1 MAPVAEDATEP
12 AAEITSLHES
22 LAKEEPGLPAGLH
35 DVTLLRERMKANLD
49 FEGVAVSIGINDYDA
64 LRQKLD
70 TSAGAESMA
79 SVERLIQSMLKGSDF
94 ACRFQDD
101 EFILLFPGEAD
112 SSAQRR
118 LFQISEKLWDFQLRS
133 LGHHSIMFSWGGLEV
148 KRDTLSDAVAS
159 ARERMFQTKRN
170 RTGAIEMRKRVV
182 NG

>member
-1 MAPVAEDATEP
+1 
-12 AAEITSLHES
+12 
-22 LAKEEPGLPAGLH
+22 
-35 DVTLLRERMKANLD
+35 
-49 FEGVAVSIGINDYDA
+49 
-64 LRQKLD
+64 
-70 TSAGAESMA
+70 
-79 SVERLIQSMLKGSDF
+79 MLFRSGSDF